1 MSVFNLIKYLSS
13 EIVTQGAM
21 QILQFCYEIISF
33 INRNIQQIHGLL
45 SSVIKAFHYVFY
57 ILQPALLNAFFYGFL
72 HLSLLSGFFLH
83 YTRQNTYSFSPLV
96 FPIASYYFGGSSLSA
111 SSLYT
116 QEVYNCF
123 KHLNTTWSEC
133 KRSACTFD

>member
-72 HLSLLSGFFLH
+72 QNLFFVILVKEHTLFILSIFQLYCHFLH
-83 YTRQNTYSFSPLV
+83 LHNCSSGISIFHRMCVKGSS
-96 FPIASYYFGGSSLSA
+96 GSSLDQTILILF
-111 SSLYT
+111 SSSIIL
-116 QEVYNCF
+116 
-123 KHLNTTWSEC
+123 
-133 KRSACTFD
+133 